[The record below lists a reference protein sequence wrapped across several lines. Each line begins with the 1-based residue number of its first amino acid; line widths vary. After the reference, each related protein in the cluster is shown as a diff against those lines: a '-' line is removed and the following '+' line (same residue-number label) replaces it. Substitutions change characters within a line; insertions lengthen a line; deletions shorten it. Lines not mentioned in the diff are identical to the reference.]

1 MSISIVPIGRCF
13 AGEVSGV
20 DLRRPLSPETVAAID
35 SGMDEYAVLVFRGQD
50 ISDEEQLAFSRAPGV
65 KNPNRRIWLRLKNQ
79 SRYEN
84 VR

>member
-1 MSISIVPIGRCF
+1 M
-13 AGEVSGV
+13 
-20 DLRRPLSPETVAAID
+20 DLRRSLSPETVAAIY

-65 KNPNRRIWLRLKNQ
+65 KNPHRRIWLRLKNQ